1 MNVETTKAYLSMSD
15 AELTTI
21 GLVGLANNR
30 EVAKAFVAG
39 GVVEGS
45 SDGVLYEV
53 DLDPEWV
60 VDSFYRIQVL
70 YSSTVATKF
79 VSALTSSPSVGT
91 TYYSPTLTDVRK
103 YLIYSWIGSEGDALR
118 LGRGL
123 VHPTIESAVQH
134 TGALLNVESV
144 K

>member
-30 EVAKAFVAG
+30 EVAKAFVSG
-39 GVVEGS
+39 GIVERS
-45 SDGVLYEV
+45 KDGVLFSV

-60 VDSFYRIQVL
+60 VDTTYRIQVL
-70 YSSTVATKF
+70 YSITVATKF
-79 VSALTSSPSVGT
+79 VAAHTVAPAVGT

-118 LGRGL
+118 LERGL

-134 TGALLNVESV
+134 TDALLKVESV